1 MLPYLCKM
9 YVNFVLTKSSFYM
22 IFVLG
27 SYVPIPFSY
36 NGIQVSIKSIQWQ
49 IYSRCTC
56 QTGRKSYMN

>member
-27 SYVPIPFSY
+27 ECLNNLV
-36 NGIQVSIKSIQWQ
+36 
-49 IYSRCTC
+49 
-56 QTGRKSYMN
+56 

>member
-36 NGIQVSIKSIQWQ
+36 NGIQVSIKSIQG
-49 IYSRCTC
+49 CV
-56 QTGRKSYMN
+56 KSFV